1 MSVNLED
8 YGQEHLR
15 HYYSDLTI
23 DQQAKL
29 DQQIEQID
37 FDLMAELY
45 KTIGKESLSEGA
57 KDYKPTHSLN
67 LKKSQERESYE
78 KLGKEAIRAGKLA
91 VVLMAGGQGSR
102 LSFEGPKG
110 AYDIGLEDGASLFEL
125 QAKSLVEVKEATG
138 VSIKWYV
145 MTSETNHQATIDFF
159 EENGYFGYDP
169 KQVKFFSQGMLPA
182 VNEKGQIILEDK
194 DRIAFSPNGNGGI
207 FLALKDHGIMDEMLG
222 DGVEWVF
229 IYGVDNALVKV
240 AAPDFFGYTLAS
252 GCPIG
257 SKIVKK
263 KEAGEKV
270 GVVCYKDGK
279 PAIVEYSELG
289 KEMSELKDED
299 GSLTYDNANIVN
311 HLVKLEVIDA
321 LLKGEMHY
329 HIAHKFVDGIDVV
342 DDGGRRPNA
351 YKFETFIFDIF
362 DYCDD
367 MAVVEVAREEEF
379 APVKN
384 KDGKDSPATA
394 KALVEAN
401 RRLREK

>member
-15 HYYSDLTI
+15 RYYNDLSRV
-23 DQQAKL
+23 QQAKL
-29 DQQIEQID
+29 DKQFDQID
-37 FDLMAELY
+37 FDLMVDLF
-45 KTIGKESLSEGA
+45 KRIGEESVRQGS
-57 KDYKPTHSLN
+57 KDYQPTLSFN
-67 LKKSQERESYE
+67 LKKSQEHDSYE
-78 KLGKEAIRAGKLA
+78 KIGVDAIRAGKLA

-102 LSFEGPKG
+102 LGFDGPKG
-110 AYDIGLEDGASLFEL
+110 AYDIGLKDGASLFEL
-125 QAKSLVEVKEATG
+125 QAQSLLAVKGTTG

-145 MTSETNHQATIDFF
+145 MTSETNHTATIDFF

-182 VNEKGQIILEDK
+182 VNEQGQIILEDK
-194 DRIAFSPNGNGGI
+194 DQIAFSPNGNGGV
-207 FLALKDHGIMDEMLG
+207 FLALKDHGIMDEMLA

-252 GCPIG
+252 GCPVG

-263 KEAGEKV
+263 REAGEKV

-289 KEMSELKDED
+289 QEMSELRDED
-299 GSLTYDNANIVN
+299 GSLSYDNANIVN
-311 HLVKLEVIDA
+311 HLLKLEVIDA
-321 LLKGEMHY
+321 LLEGEMHY
-329 HIAHKFVDGIDVV
+329 HVAHKFVDGIDVLG
-342 DDGGRRPNA
+342 DASRRPNA

-394 KALVEAN
+394 KALVEAS
-401 RRLREK
+401 RRLRD